1 MYLHYALTVLS
12 IQADL
17 LKLPDTLD
25 GLADDELLSLPA
37 TWEEYLDVLETA
49 SYTIQFLNNEIIMSQ
64 ATRLHESLIIIP
76 GVLLSNHFFD
86 KPEYDVLSSNVK
98 IVVPNQAGDLN
109 AALSVVKEPV
119 EYGATPGGKVS
130 TVRITNPVIV
140 VEVLSKSTRNFDQ
153 GEKLAAYKRIPSLK
167 HILFVYQTQPYASV
181 YTRTGVPD
189 EWLNHDYRTLEA
201 IVKLGDLALPMTHI
215 YHKTGFGT
223 QPA

>member
-1 MYLHYALTVLS
+1 M
-12 IQADL
+12 QADL

-49 SYTIQFLNNEIIMSQ
+49 PYTIQFLDSEIIMSQ
-64 ATRLHESLIIIP
+64 ATADHETIIIRL
-76 GVLLSNHFFD
+76 GALFLNYFD
-86 KPEYDVLSSNVK
+86 ELIVDYRVLSSNVK

-109 AALSVVKEPV
+109 ADLSVVKEPV
-119 EYGATPGGKVS
+119 EYGATPGEKVS

-153 GEKLAAYKRIPSLK
+153 GEKLAAYKLIPSLQ
-167 HILFVYQTQPYASV
+167 HILFVAQTQAYASV
-181 YTRTGVPD
+181 YSRTGVPD

-201 IVKLGDLALPMTHI
+201 GVKLGDLALPMADI
-215 YHKTGFGT
+215 YRKTTFGVL
-223 QPA
+223 PS